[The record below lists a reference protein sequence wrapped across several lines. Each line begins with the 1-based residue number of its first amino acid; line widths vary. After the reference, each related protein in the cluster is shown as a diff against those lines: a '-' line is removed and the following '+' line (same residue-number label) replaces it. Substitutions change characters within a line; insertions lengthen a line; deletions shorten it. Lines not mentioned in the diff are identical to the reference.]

1 MVRSEFRS
9 VPLGSRVLAG
19 FEGHWLDLKS
29 GVVGIG
35 GSVNLCIIARTYTSD
50 VVDGA
55 RSQQRS
61 ALG

>member
-1 MVRSEFRS
+1 MPPVVEKGQQGAILDFGEAAARRSFYLRPADHVAVHES
-9 VPLGSRVLAG
+9 
-19 FEGHWLDLKS
+19 
-29 GVVGIG
+29 
-35 GSVNLCIIARTYTSD
+35 LCD